1 MPQELTEE
9 EKIDLRVA
17 FDMFDTDGGGE
28 YLNIIFHTFYNF

>member
-28 YLNIIFHTFYNF
+28 

>member
-17 FDMFDTDGGGE
+17 FDMFDSDGGGK
-28 YLNIIFHTFYNF
+28 YT